1 MKPGIA
7 ALRVQLNVK
16 IFSTVQFAAILQKS
30 LILIFRRTQID
41 RMLPLR
47 TCRMFNCS
55 TPVPAIR
62 DWRDRAPTQG
72 NS

>member
-7 ALRVQLNVK
+7 ALRVQLNFK
-16 IFSTVQFAAILQKS
+16 IFSAVQFAAMLQKT

-47 TCRMFNCS
+47 ICRICNCS

-62 DWRDRAPTQG
+62 DWRDRAPTQA
-72 NS
+72 NF